1 MSFYFMHAFHNL
13 KLCNVQCMQCTM
25 VAYLCGPLYHLC
37 SHTWKF
43 IYSRKFKFFNIV
55 NSWNLELLLFFFGE
69 NQKLQKGMQKFL
81 LPDHFPY
88 LAEVDILLWICDIEL
103 EIGSHWVFSSFF
115 YKTNLCVSRF
125 PLIQWWYSVFCFWQL
140 PN

>member
-37 SHTWKF
+37 AHTWKF

-55 NSWNLELLLFFFGE
+55 NSWNFCFFWGKPE
-69 NQKLQKGMQKFL
+69 TAERN
-81 LPDHFPY
+81 
-88 LAEVDILLWICDIEL
+88 AEVLVTRPFSLSGGGRYFTVDLWYRIRNRESL
-103 EIGSHWVFSSFF
+103 RVFSSFF